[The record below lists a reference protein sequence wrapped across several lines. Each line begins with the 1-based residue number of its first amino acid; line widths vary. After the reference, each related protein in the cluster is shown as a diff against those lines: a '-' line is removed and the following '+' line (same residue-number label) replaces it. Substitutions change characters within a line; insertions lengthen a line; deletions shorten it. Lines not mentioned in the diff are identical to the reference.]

1 MKEEVFSKL
10 PQLDLG
16 QLGQCGVQLN
26 VTIPPAKMGNKTA
39 VRSMILRH
47 LTSEAVED
55 AEDVEEVFQALL
67 VLVDRL
73 LGPVIAPVIAAEVAK
88 TETTDTNTEAVED
101 ENKST
106 EGKIKMES
114 KVDEGKGETSYAAA
128 TGNQIDEKTITT
140 HSTGTTRL
148 ELSRFKEF
156 KVKPGT
162 FGGDNKLNYKSL
174 VYQIQEAKSLKH
186 TDREIV
192 SGIISGMKAD
202 SALQNYFQGKFN
214 WTLDSCLTHLQN
226 ICDVRES
233 TVLLD
238 LLRDAAQGDTDPKE
252 TEMNF
257 LLRVL
262 GYRDDIVEVSKDE
275 EEPISEAAVQK
286 KMFRTLSV
294 GFKKDTIRLMLGPLL
309 KTGKVEDHVLMK
321 EVKQAMALQ
330 KESEDKSSGG
340 NSCNN
345 LNASKMAQRSEMD
358 EKVLKLLDKLDSRM
372 GKMEVQVNTINE
384 KQQQYNNNNHNNN
397 NHNDNNNSTA
407 TTTTTTGEGARRGGG
422 GGNGGGGGG
431 NRYRFIKCT
440 SCEERRVYCTHC
452 SLCGKGGHKRRDCT
466 AAAADGNGN
475 LNE

>member
-1 MKEEVFSKL
+1 MKDEVFSQL
-10 PQLDLG
+10 PQLDLQ
-16 QLGQCGVQLN
+16 QLGQCAVQLN
-26 VTIPPAKMGNKTA
+26 VVIPPAKMGNKSA
-39 VRSMILRH
+39 VRSIILRH
-47 LTSEAVED
+47 LTSEAVEEG
-55 AEDVEEVFQALL
+55 EDVEEVFQALL
-67 VLVDRL
+67 ELLNRL
-73 LGPVIAPVIAAEVAK
+73 LTPVIAPTTTAEVAE
-88 TETTDTNTEAVED
+88 TETTETRTEAVED
-101 ENKST
+101 ESNSNDTENKVIKT
-106 EGKIKMES
+106 EP
-114 KVDEGKGETSYAAA
+114 KVDEGKGATSSAAA
-128 TGNQIDEKTITT
+128 TGKQIDERTITT
-140 HSTGTTRL
+140 QNSTGTTRL

-156 KVKPGT
+156 RVKPGT

-214 WTLDSCLTHLQN
+214 WTLNSCLTHLQN

-262 GYRDDIVEVSKDE
+262 GYRDDILEVSKDE
-275 EEPISEAAVQK
+275 EEPISEAAIQK

-309 KTGKVEDHVLMK
+309 RSGKVEDHVLMK

-340 NSCNN
+340 NACNN
-345 LNASKMAQRSEMD
+345 LNASKRAQRSEMD
-358 EKVLKLLDKLDSRM
+358 EKVFKLLDK
-372 GKMEVQVNTINE
+372 
-384 KQQQYNNNNHNNN
+384 
-397 NHNDNNNSTA
+397 
-407 TTTTTTGEGARRGGG
+407 
-422 GGNGGGGGG
+422 
-431 NRYRFIKCT
+431 
-440 SCEERRVYCTHC
+440 
-452 SLCGKGGHKRRDCT
+452 
-466 AAAADGNGN
+466 
-475 LNE
+475 